1 MMINN
6 TPEIRPPQKNY
17 RIKRW
22 TILQAR
28 VVAPWCRNYGCK
40 HINSTK
46 SELSFCSSSNY
57 ARDVSD
63 RNRERE
69 REERE
74 ERERRERVSSWF
86 FVTVTYNVI
95 IIHIFPENL
104 IKIPHLFRRYEDFFL
119 QYLLFSSIFFFF
131 FDLSLL
137 QKKLITSSCN
147 KWCWD
152 FLYLQTTL
160 NKLFAIYLR

>member
-104 IKIPHLFRRYEDFFL
+104 IKIPHLFRRYEDFF
-119 QYLLFSSIFFFF
+119 SSIFIIFINFFFF
-131 FDLSLL
+131 FWPFVVT
-137 QKKLITSSCN
+137 KKTNNI
-147 KWCWD
+147 
-152 FLYLQTTL
+152 
-160 NKLFAIYLR
+160 IM

>member
-1 MMINN
+1 MAVN
-6 TPEIRPPQKNY
+6 
-17 RIKRW
+17 
-22 TILQAR
+22 ILTQQNLNSASAR
-28 VVAPWCRNYGCK
+28 VQIMPETCQTE
-40 HINSTK
+40 I
-46 SELSFCSSSNY
+46 
-57 ARDVSD
+57 
-63 RNRERE
+63 
-69 REERE
+69 ERE

-147 KWCWD
+147 K
-152 FLYLQTTL
+152 
-160 NKLFAIYLR
+160 